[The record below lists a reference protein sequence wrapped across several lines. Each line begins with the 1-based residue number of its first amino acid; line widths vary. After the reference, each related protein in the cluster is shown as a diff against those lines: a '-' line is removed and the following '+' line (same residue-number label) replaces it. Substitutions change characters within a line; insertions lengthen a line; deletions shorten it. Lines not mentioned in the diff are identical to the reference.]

1 MRKIY
6 KALMVISVI
15 VLTAIAVSAQET
27 RIVKVDGW
35 DPASADPQE
44 NFNNVLFDAIEADST
59 ARKTNPNVI
68 FELTRGH
75 KYPLGKTIENFG
87 YHLHIRAAEGDGLLP
102 EFVPGKRT
110 DGTYGADYIYGQDD
124 MTLEHIAFN
133 GYRPDGAYLNR
144 MVETRADGGRYVVT
158 GCTFDGDRGSGIVCN
173 ADSLTVIIK
182 DVVVGNT
189 GHRKTVGGNGRIVD
203 LRPNALWMDTLIII
217 NSTVN
222 NASDRVIRNMGT
234 EVNYLEIDHM
244 TALNTV
250 GFHGGVQLGYVH
262 TAKVTNSLFAN
273 VISIGHTDSRT
284 NEQTQPE
291 KHFAVITLDTLFDG
305 QVIEIRNNNIYW
317 DQELVDVWAKYDSV
331 EAPWPLTPTIE
342 TALGDAASGAYFVE
356 PLVMTMTC
364 GNIATYADAYYANPA
379 ATEFPEN
386 WCVGGEGGYF
396 LDEADLSY
404 PTDAVSYTAADG
416 GYPVGNL
423 NYFPDMKAMW
433 ETGVGVGIESRAK
446 VRNSGLTN
454 YPNPFSST
462 TVIAYELG
470 NASVVSLEVYDITG
484 RRVRSLVSEFQSAGR
499 HEVTFDA
506 AGLPGGMY
514 FYKLDNGSKVQVN
527 NMIITK

>member
-6 KALMVISVI
+6 KLLMVTAVI
-15 VLTAIAVSAQET
+15 VFSALAVSAQT

-35 DPASADPQE
+35 DPSSGESDTIY
-44 NFNNVLFDAIEADST
+44 NNVLYDAIAADST
-59 ARKTNPNVI
+59 ERKTNPDVI
-68 FELTRGH
+68 FELTRDH
-75 KYPLGKTIENFG
+75 KYPQGKTIENFG
-87 YHLHIRAAEGDGLLP
+87 FKLHIRAAEGDGLLP
-102 EFVPGKRT
+102 ELIAGKRAN
-110 DGTYGADYIYGQDD
+110 GTYGADYIYGQDD
-124 MTLEHIAFN
+124 MTLENIAFN
-133 GYRPDGAYLNR
+133 GYTPEGSFLNR
-144 MVETRADGGRYVVT
+144 MVETRANGSRYEVI

-234 EVNYLEIDHM
+234 HVGYLEIDHM

-250 GFHGGVQLGYVH
+250 GYHGGVQLGYVN

-273 VISIGHTDSRT
+273 VISIGHVDSRT

-291 KHFAVITLDTLFDG
+291 KHFAVITLDTVFDG

-317 DQELVDVWAKYDSV
+317 DQALVDVWAKYDSV
-331 EAPWPLTPTIE
+331 SAPWPITPTIE
-342 TALGDAASGAYFVE
+342 TALGDASGEAFFVE

-364 GNIATYADAYYANPA
+364 GPISSYVDAYFANPKA
-379 ATEFPEN
+379 AEFPEN

-446 VRNSGLTN
+446 VRNSSLTN

-470 NASVVSLEVYDITG
+470 NASVVSLDVYDITG